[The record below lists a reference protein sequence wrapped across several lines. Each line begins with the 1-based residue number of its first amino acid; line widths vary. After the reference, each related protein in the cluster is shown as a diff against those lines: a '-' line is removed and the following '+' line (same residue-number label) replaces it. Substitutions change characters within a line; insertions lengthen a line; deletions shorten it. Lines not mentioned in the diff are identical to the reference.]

1 MKTLTVVIP
10 HFNSQETLTRLLH
23 SIPTLPWVE
32 VLVIDDHSTIPISK
46 SLTDEF
52 NQVQFL
58 SNTIGNKGPGSARNL
73 GIEQAKGDWILFADS
88 DDYFLE
94 NSFLFIEKQL
104 KSHSELILFYPTS
117 VNTDTGEDGKRHLYI
132 TKLINEFK
140 ETKSRDSLYKFL
152 STWSVLVSKNLLSK
166 HNIRYGDIM
175 TGEDM
180 IVSTKIKFY
189 ANEIQVA
196 DVTPIYCVT
205 ESNSSL
211 MNRKSEKLSWQRFYA
226 TCEVN
231 KFFNQNNLSR
241 VQIPINLEIY
251 ELRHYGLKKV
261 LQASYYAFK
270 HGCSLL
276 KGSKFLLRK
285 IVNKN

>member
-1 MKTLTVVIP
+1 MKTLSIIIP
-10 HFNSQETLTRLLH
+10 HFNAQDSLERLLT
-23 SIPTLPWVE
+23 SIPILTWIE
-32 VLVIDDHSTIPISK
+32 IIVIDDHSTQALS
-46 SLTDEF
+46 SEF
-52 NQVQFL
+52 ILQFNHVEFMDNL
-58 SNTIGNKGPGSARNL
+58 SHKKGPGSARNL
-73 GIEQAKGDWILFADS
+73 GIEKSKGDWILFADS
-88 DDYFLE
+88 DDYFLA
-94 NSFLFIEKQL
+94 NAFSLVKRQL
-104 KSHSELILFYPTS
+104 DSQAELILFYPTS

-140 ETKSRDSLYKFL
+140 ETKNRDSLYKFL
-152 STWSVLVSKNLLSK
+152 STWSVLISKNLLSK

-189 ANEIQVA
+189 ANEIQIA

-251 ELRHYGLKKV
+251 ELRYYGLKKV